1 MMKKIISTLIM
12 MTMMLTLF
20 VVTPTQVEASEVES
34 TEDVLVD
41 GSYLTTDT
49 ESTVTVYPRARG
61 VYLLSGSGTITQQST
76 KVVGVAA
83 STTATMSVS
92 LVKATAT
99 LQRYVSGTW
108 VSVETWESTAYNTNY
123 ASLFLQTAVTGGYYY
138 RVLANHWA
146 YTEWT
151 QSATNGIW
159 IAS

>member
-1 MMKKIISTLIM
+1 MKKIISTLIM

-49 ESTVTVYPRARG
+49 ESTVVVYPRTRG

-76 KVVGVAA
+76 KVVGVAGT
-83 STTATMSVS
+83 TTATMTVSSVKVS
-92 LVKATAT
+92 AT
-99 LQRYVSGTW
+99 LQRYVSGSW
-108 VSVETWESTAYNTNY
+108 VSVETWENTAYSTNY
-123 ASLFLQTAVTGGYYY
+123 VSLFTQVSVTGGYYY
-138 RVLANHWA
+138 RVLSNHWA

-151 QSATNGIW
+151 QGVTNGIW